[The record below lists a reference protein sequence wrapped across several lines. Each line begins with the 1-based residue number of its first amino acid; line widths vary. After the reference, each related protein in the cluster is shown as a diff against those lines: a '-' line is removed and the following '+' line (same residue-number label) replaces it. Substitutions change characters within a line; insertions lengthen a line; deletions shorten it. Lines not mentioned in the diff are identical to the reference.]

1 MCIAFITNTTE
12 RGTSQERLSQL
23 MEVEGERIMV
33 GFHLDVQ
40 KSKDKA
46 WNDRH
51 IKNKKFKEGYLVLL
65 YENKYLQH
73 LRKSMMHWLGT
84 YEIKSITDGGVVQ
97 LQDLVGKEIQ
107 GLVNEIQLKLYRYSR
122 PSNP

>member
-1 MCIAFITNTTE
+1 MCIAFITNMTE

-40 KSKDKA
+40 KSKDKS

-73 LRKSMMHWLGT
+73 LGKSRMHWLGT

-97 LQDLVGKEIQ
+97 LQDLVGK
-107 GLVNEIQLKLYRYSR
+107 
-122 PSNP
+122 